1 MTVPSV
7 QGGRDAVII
16 PFPLH
21 KARRDLQELE
31 DSVIKPHDG
40 ASVSATTEL
49 SERAHSVA
57 PGEQVWEAPEN
68 VPPDRAQRRA
78 RNVTLHA
85 LASRGQSRSEI
96 VQRLN
101 SRDVAPE
108 VIAEELEALEGS
120 GLIDDEAL
128 ARELVEKYAIRGGLG
143 RRGVM
148 EKLRARKIPDHIIE
162 NALRMVTPEDE
173 TSALRELAISKL
185 RSVESLAP
193 NVARRRL
200 GAFLLRKGYS
210 PGEVYPLVSDLIR

>member
-1 MTVPSV
+1 
-7 QGGRDAVII
+7 
-16 PFPLH
+16 
-21 KARRDLQELE
+21 
-31 DSVIKPHDG
+31 
-40 ASVSATTEL
+40 
-49 SERAHSVA
+49 
-57 PGEQVWEAPEN
+57 
-68 VPPDRAQRRA
+68 
-78 RNVTLHA
+78 
-85 LASRGQSRSEI
+85 
-96 VQRLN
+96 LN